1 MVLIDTSVWID
12 HFNRSDP
19 VLQFLLTEYEAAI
32 HPFVLGELACG
43 NFKNRKEIFELL
55 SNLPS
60 IAEISTEEYFVFI
73 EKNKL
78 YGLGLGFVDI
88 HLLASSLI
96 AQCSIYTRDKTL
108 LNVANSLKVG
118 YKQSH

>member
-19 VLQFLLTEYEAAI
+19 ILQFLLNEFEVVT
-32 HPFVLGELACG
+32 HPFILGELACG
-43 NFKNRKEIFELL
+43 SFKNRNEIFGLL
-55 SNLPS
+55 SNLPT
-60 IAEISTEEYFVFI
+60 IKTISTEEYFLFL

-88 HLLASSLI
+88 HLLASSLLSR
-96 AQCSIYTRDKTL
+96 CSIYTKDKSL
-108 LNVANSLKVG
+108 LSAVNSLKIA
-118 YKQSH
+118 YK

>member
-12 HFNRSDP
+12 HFNRSDTL
-19 VLQFLLTEYEAAI
+19 LQFLLNEFEVVT
-32 HPFVLGELACG
+32 HPHILSELACG
-43 NFKNRKEIFELL
+43 NIKNRNEIFNLL

-60 IAEISTEEYFVFI
+60 ISAISNEEYLTFV

-78 YGLGLGFVDI
+78 YGLGFGFVDI

-96 AQCSIYTRDKTL
+96 FHCTIYTKDKIL
-108 LNVANSLKVG
+108 LSAARLFKIA
-118 YKQSH
+118 YK